1 MDLDKVLAV
10 MGSPGSGKSTTA
22 VKLALSLAAHRKN
35 VIIVFCDPF
44 TPVIPGIVPAGVAH
58 DRSLGSLL
66 TAPALTQKDILD
78 SCVPVRESRY
88 ISLLGYR
95 AGESLMQYPQ
105 ITRDQV
111 TRLFVSL
118 RYLADYV
125 IIDCSSV
132 FEADPASII
141 AIEVA
146 DVVLRLGTANLK
158 GISYYQTHMPM
169 LADSRFRK
177 ETHKIAIGN
186 QKVGQDWEAVS
197 SQYGAV
203 SYVLPY
209 LPELE
214 WQDSELCLFQP
225 LLEPDSVPY
234 QTEIRH
240 ILSDLFSVQGSRL
253 EQTDIR
259 KKGKQPKVQEVT
271 KKERRSAGIKMPFTR
286 NRGEF

>member
-1 MDLDKVLAV
+1 MVEDKVLAV

-44 TPVIPGIVPAGVAH
+44 TPVIPGIIPAGVAH

-66 TAPALTQKDILD
+66 TAPSLIQKDILD
-78 SCVPVRESRY
+78 SCVPVRESGY

-105 ITRDQV
+105 ITRDKV
-111 TRLFVSL
+111 IEFFVSL

-146 DVVLRLGTANLK
+146 DAVLRLGTASLK

-186 QKVGQDWEAVS
+186 LKVGQDWEAVS

-209 LPELE
+209 VPELE

-240 ILSDLFSVQGSRL
+240 ILNDLFSVQGSRFK
-253 EQTDIR
+253 QTDAR
-259 KKGKQPKVQEVT
+259 KQAHVQEVR
-271 KKERRSAGIKMPFTR
+271 KKEKRPTGIRLPFAR